1 MVFIHLF
8 LLCVSVVCVAREPK
22 ITRRWLEKEK
32 KIVQTRDAVDMSKAM
47 TLAFELI
54 PMWVSCLL
62 SCAAELREDRVGL
75 MHKHAD
81 PLPLAYWNSAFQA
94 TKCCITGAGPVV
106 G

>member
-1 MVFIHLF
+1 
-8 LLCVSVVCVAREPK
+8 
-22 ITRRWLEKEK
+22 
-32 KIVQTRDAVDMSKAM
+32 VQAKDAVNMSEAM
-47 TLAFELI
+47 TLAFESI
-54 PMWVSCLL
+54 HMWVSCLL

-94 TKCCITGAGPVV
+94 TKCCITEAGPVV